1 MATRIHIQN
10 TIDCDRIYDK
20 ILPFFYISPWHDVF
34 GLKYCHL
41 MKNFRQVPSEIFLT
55 EALEVKNEFALGLW
69 QKENGPLP
77 AMGEHHPSL
86 FPVETIGEEQ
96 SIDRPVEISDL
107 NLSLDELISIDSRQ
121 LKALGNV
128 TIA

>member
-1 MATRIHIQN
+1 MSI
-10 TIDCDRIYDK
+10 
-20 ILPFFYISPWHDVF
+20 
-34 GLKYCHL
+34 
-41 MKNFRQVPSEIFLT
+41 FRQVPSEIFLA
-55 EALEVKNEFALGLW
+55 EALEVKNEFALTLW

-86 FPVETIGEEQ
+86 LPVETIGHEQ